1 MGSFCS
7 ILLLFLT
14 VSFAYLK
21 VDVFLARKDN
31 NIMNSTKV
39 KAIADDLVFSVE
51 DGLNFAV
58 AFTAYDDETEDI
70 LDPTYGNV
78 AFRNYEW
85 GPTPDGGFFENFDEI
100 PSHTC
105 TKEEL
110 GMEGDYS
117 SFYPLDSDH

>member
-1 MGSFCS
+1 MGSLCS
-7 ILLLFLT
+7 ILVLFLT
-14 VSFAYLK
+14 ATFALIK
-21 VDVFLARKDN
+21 IDVFFARKDN
-31 NIMNSTKV
+31 DVMSSTLV
-39 KAIADDLVFSVE
+39 KAIADDSVFSAE

-58 AFTAYDDETEDI
+58 AFTAYDNETEDI

-78 AFRNYEW
+78 VFRNSEW
-85 GPTPDGGFFENFDEI
+85 GPTPDGGYFENLDEI

-110 GMEGDYS
+110 GMEGDIS